1 MRAQS
6 GLLKGLNPTVTVAS
20 KLLVIGF
27 VVLCAVLAEQAGAF
41 FQHTSDFILD
51 NFKWFY
57 LSLVSG
63 VLGLLL
69 YLMVSRFGHIR
80 LGRDD
85 ERPEIAFSSW
95 IAMLFSGGMGIGLIF
110 WSVAEPMWHYAGNPC
125 A

>member
-1 MRAQS
+1 MRAQA
-6 GLLKGLNPTVTVAS
+6 GLFKGLNPTVTVAS

-69 YLMVSRFGHIR
+69 YLMVSRFGI
-80 LGRDD
+80 
-85 ERPEIAFSSW
+85 
-95 IAMLFSGGMGIGLIF
+95 
-110 WSVAEPMWHYAGNPC
+110 SVWAATMNARSLPSAPGSPC
-125 A
+125 CSAAAWVSA